1 MIIKQM
7 EENHGGLATGLGN
20 NYFYINSNVTFNE
33 MLEDHMA
40 AHELGHCNGLD
51 EIAINIGEMQ
61 ASPQTRKSLAAA
73 PGTLQFS
80 SSNVMGYRRKLGSDI
95 TPPNIDFHS
104 WQILL
109 LRKNIQVRISN
120 KRQ

>member
-1 MIIKQM
+1 MKANLYSGYI
-7 EENHGGLATGLGN
+7 GGGRE
-20 NYFYINSNVTFNE
+20 TF
-33 MLEDHMA
+33 
-40 AHELGHCNGLD
+40 
-51 EIAINIGEMQ
+51 
-61 ASPQTRKSLAAA
+61 
-73 PGTLQFS
+73 QFS
-80 SSNVMGYRRKLGSDI
+80 GSNVMGYRRKLGSDI